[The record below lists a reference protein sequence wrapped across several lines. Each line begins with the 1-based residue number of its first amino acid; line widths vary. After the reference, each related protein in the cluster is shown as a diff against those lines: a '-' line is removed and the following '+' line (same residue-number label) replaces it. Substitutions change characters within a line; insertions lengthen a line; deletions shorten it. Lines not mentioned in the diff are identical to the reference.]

1 MKILKP
7 HPEFYKQY
15 KDKTLQRD
23 LHFKGIVMGYFIDVD
38 GSVVLIVETDNPS
51 HRPLHYLMYQHDVE
65 IKDYHGN
72 LLLAGINYDKQ
83 TKCHSCVIERFS
95 V

>member
-15 KDKTLQRD
+15 KDKILQRD

-38 GSVVLIVETDNPS
+38 SSVVLIVETDNPS

-72 LLLAGINYDKQ
+72 
-83 TKCHSCVIERFS
+83 HSKEFFLVIEEYFKRKI
-95 V
+95 VKVI

>member
-7 HPEFYKQY
+7 HPEFYKKY

-23 LHFKGIVMGYFIDVD
+23 MYFKGIVVGYFIDVD

-51 HRPLHYLMYQHDVE
+51 NRPLHYLIYQHNVE

-72 LLLAGINYDKQ
+72 
-83 TKCHSCVIERFS
+83 HSKEFFLVTEEYFKRKIIKVI
-95 V
+95 

>member
-23 LHFKGIVMGYFIDVD
+23 LHFKGIVVGYFIDVNR
-38 GSVVLIVETDNPS
+38 SVVLIVETDNPS
-51 HRPLHYLMYQHDVE
+51 NRPLHYLMYQHDVE

-72 LLLAGINYDKQ
+72 
-83 TKCHSCVIERFS
+83 HSKEFFLVIEEYFKRKI
-95 V
+95 VKVI

>member
-15 KDKTLQRD
+15 KDKTLQRGAY
-23 LHFKGIVMGYFIDVD
+23 LKGIVVGYFIDKD
-38 GSVVLIVETDNPS
+38 GSVVLVVETEYPS
-51 HRPLHYLMYQHDVE
+51 NRPLHYFMYQHDVE

-72 LLLAGINYDKQ
+72 
-83 TKCHSCVIERFS
+83 HSREFFLVIEDYIKEQI
-95 V
+95 VKVDQ

>member
-23 LHFKGIVMGYFIDVD
+23 MHFKGIVVGYFIDVD

-51 HRPLHYLMYQHDVE
+51 NRPLHYLMYQHNVE

-72 LLLAGINYDKQ
+72 
-83 TKCHSCVIERFS
+83 HSKEFFLVIEEYFKKKI
-95 V
+95 VKVI

>member
-23 LHFKGIVMGYFIDVD
+23 VYFKGIVVGYFIDVNR
-38 GSVVLIVETDNPS
+38 SVVLIVETEHPS
-51 HRPLHYLMYQHDVE
+51 NRPLHYLMYQHDVE
-65 IKDYHGN
+65 IKDYHGS
-72 LLLAGINYDKQ
+72 
-83 TKCHSCVIERFS
+83 HSRELFLVIEDYIKKQI
-95 V
+95 VKVI

>member
-15 KDKTLQRD
+15 KDKALQRD
-23 LHFKGIVMGYFIDVD
+23 VYLKGIVVGYFIDKD
-38 GSVVLIVETDNPS
+38 GSVVLVVETEYLSNRS
-51 HRPLHYLMYQHDVE
+51 LHYFMYQHDVE

-72 LLLAGINYDKQ
+72 
-83 TKCHSCVIERFS
+83 HSREFFLVIEDYIKKQI
-95 V
+95 VKVVE

>member
-7 HPEFYKQY
+7 HPEFYRKY
-15 KDKTLQRD
+15 KDRILEKD
-23 LHFKGIVMGYFIDVD
+23 DNSIGVVVGYFIDVD

-51 HRPLHYLMYQHDVE
+51 NRPLHYLMYQHNVE

-72 LLLAGINYDKQ
+72 
-83 TKCHSCVIERFS
+83 HSKEFFLVIEEYFKRKIIK
-95 V
+95 VI

>member
-15 KDKTLQRD
+15 KDKILQRD

-51 HRPLHYLMYQHDVE
+51 HRPLHYLMYQHNVE

-72 LLLAGINYDKQ
+72 
-83 TKCHSCVIERFS
+83 HSKEFFLVIEEYFKRKIIK
-95 V
+95 VI

>member
-15 KDKTLQRD
+15 KDKILQRD
-23 LHFKGIVMGYFIDVD
+23 MHFKGIVVVYFIDVD

-72 LLLAGINYDKQ
+72 
-83 TKCHSCVIERFS
+83 HSKEFFLVIEEYFKRKI
-95 V
+95 VKVI

>member
-15 KDKTLQRD
+15 KDKPLQRD
-23 LHFKGIVMGYFIDVD
+23 VYLKGIVVGYFIDRD
-38 GSVVLIVETDNPS
+38 GSVVLVVETKYPS
-51 HRPLHYLMYQHDVE
+51 NRPLHYFMYEHDVE

-72 LLLAGINYDKQ
+72 
-83 TKCHSCVIERFS
+83 HSREFFLVIEDYIKKQI
-95 V
+95 VKVDK

>member
-23 LHFKGIVMGYFIDVD
+23 LHFKGIVVGYFIDVD

-51 HRPLHYLMYQHDVE
+51 NRPLHYLMYQHDVE

-72 LLLAGINYDKQ
+72 
-83 TKCHSCVIERFS
+83 HSKEFFLVIEEYFKRKI
-95 V
+95 VKVI

>member
-15 KDKTLQRD
+15 KDKILQRD
-23 LHFKGIVMGYFIDVD
+23 MHFKGIVVGYFIDVNR
-38 GSVVLIVETDNPS
+38 SVVLIVETDNPS
-51 HRPLHYLMYQHDVE
+51 HGSLHYLMYQHDVE

-72 LLLAGINYDKQ
+72 
-83 TKCHSCVIERFS
+83 HSKEFFLVIEDYIKRKI
-95 V
+95 VKVI

>member
-23 LHFKGIVMGYFIDVD
+23 VYFKGIVVGYFIDKD
-38 GSVVLIVETDNPS
+38 GSVVLVVETEYPS
-51 HRPLHYLMYQHDVE
+51 NKPLHYLIYQHGVE

-72 LLLAGINYDKQ
+72 
-83 TKCHSCVIERFS
+83 HSREFFLVIEDYIKKQI
-95 V
+95 VKVDQ

>member
-15 KDKTLQRD
+15 KDRALQRD
-23 LHFKGIVMGYFIDVD
+23 LHFKGIVMGYFIDVN
-38 GSVVLIVETDNPS
+38 GSTVLIVETDNPS
-51 HRPLHYLMYQHDVE
+51 HRPLHYLMYLHDVE

-72 LLLAGINYDKQ
+72 
-83 TKCHSCVIERFS
+83 HSKEFFLVIEDYIKRQI
-95 V
+95 VKVI

>member
-15 KDKTLQRD
+15 KDKALQRD
-23 LHFKGIVMGYFIDVD
+23 VYLKGIVVGYFIDKD
-38 GSVVLIVETDNPS
+38 GSVVLVVETEYLSNI
-51 HRPLHYLMYQHDVE
+51 PLHYFMYQHDVE

-72 LLLAGINYDKQ
+72 
-83 TKCHSCVIERFS
+83 HSKEFFLVIEDYIKRQI
-95 V
+95 VKVI

>member
-23 LHFKGIVMGYFIDVD
+23 VYFKGIVVGYFIDVNR
-38 GSVVLIVETDNPS
+38 SVVLIVETEYPS
-51 HRPLHYLMYQHDVE
+51 NRPLHYLMYQHDVE

-72 LLLAGINYDKQ
+72 
-83 TKCHSCVIERFS
+83 HSREFFLVIEEYFKKKI
-95 V
+95 VKVI

>member
-15 KDKTLQRD
+15 KDKILQRD
-23 LHFKGIVMGYFIDVD
+23 MHFKGIVVGYFIDVD
-38 GSVVLIVETDNPS
+38 GSVVLIVETYNPS

-72 LLLAGINYDKQ
+72 
-83 TKCHSCVIERFS
+83 HSKEFFLVIEEYFKRKI
-95 V
+95 VKVI

>member
-15 KDKTLQRD
+15 KDKILQRD
-23 LHFKGIVMGYFIDVD
+23 LHFTGIVMGYFIDVN
-38 GSVVLIVETDNPS
+38 GLTVLIVETDNPS
-51 HRPLHYLMYQHDVE
+51 HRPLHYLMYLHDFE

-72 LLLAGINYDKQ
+72 
-83 TKCHSCVIERFS
+83 HSKEFFLVIEDYIKRQI
-95 V
+95 VKVI

>member
-7 HPEFYKQY
+7 HPEFYKKY

-23 LHFKGIVMGYFIDVD
+23 MHFKGIVMGYFIDVD

-72 LLLAGINYDKQ
+72 
-83 TKCHSCVIERFS
+83 HSKEFFLVIEDYIKRQI
-95 V
+95 VKVI

>member
-15 KDKTLQRD
+15 KDKILQRD
-23 LHFKGIVMGYFIDVD
+23 MHFKGIVVGYFIDVNR
-38 GSVVLIVETDNPS
+38 SVVLIVETDNPS

-72 LLLAGINYDKQ
+72 
-83 TKCHSCVIERFS
+83 HSKEFFLVIEDYIKRQI
-95 V
+95 VKVI

>member
-7 HPEFYKQY
+7 QPEFYKQY
-15 KDKTLQRD
+15 KDKALQRD
-23 LHFKGIVMGYFIDVD
+23 VYLKGIVVGYFIDKD
-38 GSVVLIVETDNPS
+38 GSVVLVVETDNPS

-72 LLLAGINYDKQ
+72 
-83 TKCHSCVIERFS
+83 HSKEFFLVIEDYIKRQI
-95 V
+95 VKVI

>member
-15 KDKTLQRD
+15 KDKILQRD
-23 LHFKGIVMGYFIDVD
+23 IHFKGIVVGYFIDVD

-51 HRPLHYLMYQHDVE
+51 NRPLHYLMYQHNVE

-72 LLLAGINYDKQ
+72 
-83 TKCHSCVIERFS
+83 HSKEFFLVVEDYIKRKIVKVI
-95 V
+95 